1 MPRVMSLSVEL
12 ALGLATAA
20 AFAGVIAGGPRA
32 ARWSRI
38 VTLAGA
44 AAAFVAAVVTL
55 GADAVWFFEALRMS
69 AFTQALKGGIAAALL
84 ASVLRPR
91 PGDAFARA
99 RTVDPF
105 FRLVVAMALSVAASA
120 GDIVVLWIA
129 LDIASLAGI
138 IAVAT
143 AGGWS
148 ASEAAVRAMVRTWLP
163 SSLACALG
171 VIVVGGIAGATRF
184 TDLEVAIPELRGEP
198 ALLLGLALIG
208 GSIVARAARF
218 AASSLLAYRTTH

>member
-1 MPRVMSLSVEL
+1 MPRAASLSVEL
-12 ALGLATAA
+12 ALGIATAV

-32 ARWSRI
+32 ARLSRI

-44 AAAFVAAVVTL
+44 AAAFVAAVATL
-55 GADAVWFFEALRMS
+55 GSDAVWFFEALRVN

-84 ASVLRPR
+84 LSVLRPR

-99 RTVDPF
+99 RTVDRF
-105 FRLVVAMALSVAASA
+105 FRLIVAMALTVAAGA

-129 LDIASLAGI
+129 LDIASLAAI
-138 IAVAT
+138 VAVAT

-171 VIVVGGIAGATRF
+171 VILVAGVAGATHY
-184 TDLEVAIPELRGEP
+184 TDLEAAIPELGGEP

-208 GSIVARAARF
+208 GSIVTRAARF